1 MRPLVKLD
9 AQVEDDVDQRGV
21 KPKNHRG
28 IFNRG
33 VSRLPEKLL
42 NAISKTIESMSN
54 KSLLQESKKL
64 NNHLIFKKPP
74 LSADD
79 IDAIKRSIEMEI
91 HGDSSL
97 DDLSHFSSKD
107 QKRLTDSLKYKA
119 RKRFCEKAYRWRA
132 VNYDESSSIHY
143 LVARVAPNYG
153 SLSYVFQEMSR
164 RDPDFKPHSLFDF
177 GSGIGTVIWAAKTF
191 WKNSIK
197 ETFCVDSSI
206 HMNNLA
212 LALLQDGVRNS
223 AVESTMDPAAAK
235 GLYFR
240 QFMPI
245 SDAVKYDLVVCAHT
259 LLELPSSELRLQT
272 ALSLW
277 RKCQGYLVFVEHGN
291 RASHQVF
298 YFCRK

>member
-1 MRPLVKLD
+1 MVLLICRRLSLFGNSRPGLRWVGSMRPLVKLD

-97 DDLSHFSSKD
+97 DGCSFLLLFSFFIFIQICFKFFFRSQPFQFQRSEKVN
-107 QKRLTDSLKYKA
+107 
-119 RKRFCEKAYRWRA
+119 RFPE
-132 VNYDESSSIHY
+132 V
-143 LVARVAPNYG
+143 
-153 SLSYVFQEMSR
+153 
-164 RDPDFKPHSLFDF
+164 
-177 GSGIGTVIWAAKTF
+177 
-191 WKNSIK
+191 
-197 ETFCVDSSI
+197 
-206 HMNNLA
+206 
-212 LALLQDGVRNS
+212 
-223 AVESTMDPAAAK
+223 
-235 GLYFR
+235 
-240 QFMPI
+240 
-245 SDAVKYDLVVCAHT
+245 
-259 LLELPSSELRLQT
+259 
-272 ALSLW
+272 
-277 RKCQGYLVFVEHGN
+277 
-291 RASHQVF
+291 
-298 YFCRK
+298 